1 MRLLFYII
9 MFILGACIALNIYF
23 LFHIGLYRS
32 VYGSI
37 LIICTSLPAL
47 TYLIVIGIR
56 KRKLKK
62 AIDAEYENLFHKN

>member
-9 MFILGACIALNIYF
+9 MFILGACIALNMYF

-37 LIICTSLPAL
+37 LNISTSISAL

-62 AIDAEYENLFHKN
+62 KLHAEYGKIFSKN